1 MFTDDENE
9 QESFLMEKPTKRQ
22 KNAPSQ
28 NANRPKSAGKQR
40 PEKKSG
46 TAEKSSGTV
55 WGLSIYLCLAVV
67 VLCLIFASC
76 NGGAVYT
83 GAKETTTP
91 TPALTLAP
99 AETAD
104 PDAETTADPDAETT
118 ADPNAAPTE
127 GADATPTPEV
137 STTPSAQ

>member
-1 MFTDDENE
+1 
-9 QESFLMEKPTKRQ
+9 MEKPTKRQ

-40 PEKKSG
+40 PEKNSG

-83 GAKETTTP
+83 GTKETTTP
-91 TPALTLAP
+91 TPAITLAP
-99 AETAD
+99 VE
-104 PDAETTADPDAETT
+104 T

-137 STTPSAQ
+137 STTPAAQ

>member
-46 TAEKSSGTV
+46 TAEKSNGTV

-83 GAKETTTP
+83 GTKETTTP
-91 TPALTLAP
+91 TPAITLAP
-99 AETAD
+99 AE
-104 PDAETTADPDAETT
+104 TADPDAETT

-137 STTPSAQ
+137 SATPAAQ